1 MEHKQV
7 VIYARVS
14 SREQEREGFSIPAQ
28 LKLLK
33 EYALKQGFQIVNEYS
48 DAETAKKAGRTN
60 YNAMLEFLKANPHI
74 KTVLVEKTDRLYR
87 NFKDYV
93 TLEDYDLEVHLVKE
107 STVISK
113 NSKSHD
119 KFIHGIKVLMAKN
132 YIDNLS
138 EEISKGLKEAVEEG
152 YWPFKPPYGYLRGA
166 KKELIIDKST
176 ILFIRRAFELF
187 ATGKYSIRQL
197 CEHLFLEGYYY
208 KADRPKITQCVLES
222 ILKNVFYVGQ
232 MNCNG
237 IIYQGKHAPIVSRDL
252 FDKVQLAFLKTSR
265 SRVRK
270 NFDFLYPGIAKCGIC
285 GYAFCGERQKGNVY
299 YRCSHY
305 DRSCPNTDY
314 ISETQLTQAL
324 RMHLKRI
331 GLKPDI
337 LELVKLSLKMAVGD
351 EQEYH
356 KQEVERI
363 NSEIENCKEVLKK
376 MYLDQVNNIL
386 EYDLWVNLKN
396 DYEVKLS
403 RLMAELQRHT
413 RANTNFFDTGLKIL
427 DLCGRASLP
436 ATELSAQEVAD
447 IVRQTYL
454 SVKITNKKVDVIFK
468 QPYANIEELVKLAKQ
483 GIAELGH
490 AQFKQKI
497 ISSYPQYLESTKK
510 APEGA
515 DFYGSICFKWWEVGE
530 EILTNH
536 AYDIY
541 EMSPY
546 LMEMKTWLNEIDSRK
561 YTS

>member
-33 EYALKQGFQIVNEYS
+33 EYALKQGFQIVKEYS

-60 YNAMLEFLKANPHI
+60 YNAMLEFLNANPHI

-152 YWPFKPPYGYLRGA
+152 YWPFKPPYGYLRGT

-187 ATGKYSIRQL
+187 SIGKFSLRQL

-208 KADRPKITQCVLES
+208 KADRPKITQCVLEGM
-222 ILKNVFYVGQ
+222 LKNVFYVGQ

-237 IIYQGKHAPIVSRDL
+237 IIYQGKHAPIVSREL

-285 GYAFCGERQKGNVY
+285 GYAFCGERQKGHIY

-314 ISETQLTQAL
+314 ISEIQLTQAL

-331 GLKPDI
+331 GLKPEV

-363 NSEIENCKEVLKK
+363 NGEIENCKDILKK

-403 RLMAELQRHT
+403 RLMAELQLHAK
-413 RANTNFFDTGLKIL
+413 ANTNFLDTGLRIL

-447 IVRQTYL
+447 IVRQTHL

-483 GIAELGH
+483 GIAEFGYEK
-490 AQFKQKI
+490 FKQNV
-497 ISSYPQYLESTKK
+497 ISSYDQWVENTKK

-515 DFYGSICFKWWEVGE
+515 DFNSSTCFKWWRLG
-530 EILTNH
+530 
-536 AYDIY
+536 
-541 EMSPY
+541 
-546 LMEMKTWLNEIDSRK
+546 DSN
-561 YTS
+561 S

>member
-1 MEHKQV
+1 MGNKQV

-33 EYALKQGFQIVNEYS
+33 EYALKNGFQIVKEYS

-60 YNAMLEFLKANPHI
+60 YNAMLEYLKANPET

-107 STVISK
+107 GSIISK

-119 KFIHGIKVLMAKN
+119 KFIHGIKVFMAKN

-176 ILFIRRAFELF
+176 ILYIRRAFELF
-187 ATGKYSIRQL
+187 ATGKYSLRKL
-197 CEHLFLEGYYY
+197 AERLFEEGYYY
-208 KADRPKITQCVLES
+208 RSEKPKITACVLEAM
-222 ILKNVFYVGQ
+222 LKNVIYVGQ
-232 MNCNG
+232 MSCNR
-237 IIYQGKHAPIVSRDL
+237 IIYQGKHAPIISRDI
-252 FDKVQLAFLKTSR
+252 FDMAQKAFLKVDKSK
-265 SRVRK
+265 VRK

-331 GLKPDI
+331 GLKPEV
-337 LELVKLSLKMAVGD
+337 LELVKISLKMAVGD

-356 KQEVERI
+356 KNEIERI
-363 NSEIENCKEVLKK
+363 NTEIDNCKEVLKK

-403 RLMAELQRHT
+403 RLMAELQLHT
-413 RANTNFFDTGLKIL
+413 RANTNFLDTGLKIL

-436 ATELSAQEVAD
+436 ATELSPQEVAN
-447 IVRQTYL
+447 IIRQVYL

-468 QPYANIEELVKLAKQ
+468 EPFATIEKLVTLAKQ
-483 GIAELGH
+483 GIAEEGY
-490 AQFKQKI
+490 AQFKQNI
-497 ISSYPQYLESTKK
+497 ISHYDECIESIKK
-510 APEGA
+510 APEDA
-515 DFYGSICFKWWEVGE
+515 VSNGSICLKWWRF
-530 EILTNH
+530 T
-536 AYDIY
+536 YDLKL
-541 EMSPY
+541 S
-546 LMEMKTWLNEIDSRK
+546 LSKNVA
-561 YTS
+561 

>member
-1 MEHKQV
+1 MENKQV

-33 EYALKQGFQIVNEYS
+33 EYALKNGFQIVQEYS

-60 YNAMLEFLKANPHI
+60 YNAMLEYLKANPEV

-107 STVISK
+107 GTIISK

-187 ATGKYSIRQL
+187 STGKFSLRQL

-208 KADRPKITQCVLES
+208 KTDRPKITQCVLEGM
-222 ILKNVFYVGQ
+222 LKNVFYVGQ

-237 IIYQGKHAPIVSRDL
+237 IIYQGKHAPIVSREL
-252 FDKVQLAFLKTSR
+252 FDKTQLAFLKTNR

-305 DRSCPNTDY
+305 DRSCPNTAY
-314 ISETQLTQAL
+314 ISEKLLTQSF

-331 GLKPDI
+331 GLNKD
-337 LELVKLSLKMAVGD
+337 LYELVKYSLTECLGD

-356 KQEVERI
+356 KSEVERI
-363 NSEIENCKEVLKK
+363 NTETEQCKEILKK
-376 MYLDQVNNIL
+376 MYLDQVNGVL
-386 EYDLWVNLKN
+386 DYAMWVNLKN
-396 DYEVKLS
+396 EYEIKLS
-403 RLMAELQRHT
+403 RLNADLQKHT
-413 RANTNFFDTGLKIL
+413 IANTNFLDTGLKIL
-427 DLCGRASLP
+427 DLCSKASLP
-436 ATELSAQEVAD
+436 ATELSEEEVAQ
-447 IVRQTYL
+447 IVRATYL
-454 SVKITNKKVDVIFK
+454 NVTINNKKVKMVFK
-468 QPYANIEELVKLAKQ
+468 EPFATIEKLIKLVKKE
-483 GIAELGH
+483 IAEVGLPE
-490 AQFKQKI
+490 FKSAI
-497 ISSYPQYLESTKK
+497 ISSKDECIESIKK
-510 APEGA
+510 EPKGSVSNS
-515 DFYGSICFKWWEVGE
+515 SICFKWWRLG
-530 EILTNH
+530 
-536 AYDIY
+536 
-541 EMSPY
+541 
-546 LMEMKTWLNEIDSRK
+546 DSN
-561 YTS
+561 S

>member
-1 MEHKQV
+1 MENKQV

-33 EYALKQGFQIVNEYS
+33 EYALKNGFQIVKEYS

-60 YNAMLEFLKANPHI
+60 YNAMLEYLKANPEV

-107 STVISK
+107 GTIISK

-176 ILFIRRAFELF
+176 ILYIRRAFELF
-187 ATGKYSIRQL
+187 ATGKYSLRKL
-197 CEHLFLEGYYY
+197 AERLFEEGYYY
-208 KADRPKITQCVLES
+208 RSERPKITACVLEAM
-222 ILKNVFYVGQ
+222 LKNVIYVGQ
-232 MNCNG
+232 MSCNG
-237 IIYQGKHAPIVSRDL
+237 IIYQGKHAPIISRDI
-252 FDKVQLAFLKTSR
+252 FDMAQKAFLKVDKSK
-265 SRVRK
+265 VRK

-314 ISETQLTQAL
+314 ISEKQLTQAL

-331 GLKPDI
+331 GLKPEV
-337 LELVKLSLKMAVGD
+337 LELVKISLKMAVGD

-356 KQEVERI
+356 KNEIERI
-363 NSEIENCKEVLKK
+363 NTEIDNCKEVLKK

-403 RLMAELQRHT
+403 RLMAELQLHT
-413 RANTNFFDTGLKIL
+413 RANTNFLDTGLKIL

-436 ATELSAQEVAD
+436 ATELSPQEVAN
-447 IVRQTYL
+447 IIRQVYL

-468 QPYANIEELVKLAKQ
+468 EPFATIEKLVILAKQ
-483 GIAELGH
+483 GIAEEGY
-490 AQFKQKI
+490 AQFKQNI
-497 ISSYPQYLESTKK
+497 ISSYDECIESIKK

-515 DFYGSICFKWWEVGE
+515 VSNGSLCFKWWRLG
-530 EILTNH
+530 
-536 AYDIY
+536 
-541 EMSPY
+541 
-546 LMEMKTWLNEIDSRK
+546 DSN
-561 YTS
+561 S